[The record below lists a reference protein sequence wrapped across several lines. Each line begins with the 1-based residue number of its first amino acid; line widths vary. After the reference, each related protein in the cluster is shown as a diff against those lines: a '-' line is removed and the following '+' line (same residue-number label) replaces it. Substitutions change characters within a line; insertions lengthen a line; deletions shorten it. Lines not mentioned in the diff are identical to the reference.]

1 MSARGQRP
9 EVRVAELQFS
19 PTGRDFAATTT
30 EGLLI
35 YSLDSKLVFDPF
47 ELNVDITPTTIRAAV
62 KREDYGAALV
72 MSLRLNE
79 TDLVR
84 EVVEQVPHADIDLL
98 ATDLPEKYVKRLLK
112 FLGGELERSRH
123 LHFYAIWCHS
133 LVTRHS
139 SWIRQRTGELMP
151 VLNLLHKNLL
161 GKSQEMSGI
170 VERNLHTMKFLLAMA
185 GIKRASIAA
194 AQERG
199 DQAMDGVDDAG
210 GEDDEAAED
219 DSDADIAMQSNWDS
233 D

>member
-199 DQAMDGVDDAG
+199 DQAMDGVDDDG
-210 GEDDEAAED
+210 GEDDEGAED

>member
-185 GIKRASIAA
+185 GVKRASIAA

-210 GEDDEAAED
+210 REDDEAAED

>member
-1 MSARGQRP
+1 MSP
-9 EVRVAELQFS
+9 
-19 PTGRDFAATTT
+19 
-30 EGLLI
+30 
-35 YSLDSKLVFDPF
+35 
-47 ELNVDITPTTIRAAV
+47 
-62 KREDYGAALV
+62 
-72 MSLRLNE
+72 
-79 TDLVR
+79 
-84 EVVEQVPHADIDLL
+84 QVPHTDIDLL

-133 LVTRHS
+133 IVTRHA

-161 GKSQEMSGI
+161 GKSQEMTGI

-194 AQERG
+194 AAKEQDEE
-199 DQAMDGVDDAG
+199 AMDGVDDDVG
-210 GEDDEAAED
+210 GEEDDE
-219 DSDADIAMQSNWDS
+219 DSDANIAMQSNWDS

>member
-1 MSARGQRP
+1 MSRDKVLMLYRLPGAKRGDMSARGQRP

-84 EVVEQVPHADIDLL
+84 EVVEQV
-98 ATDLPEKYVKRLLK
+98 
-112 FLGGELERSRH
+112 
-123 LHFYAIWCHS
+123 
-133 LVTRHS
+133 
-139 SWIRQRTGELMP
+139 
-151 VLNLLHKNLL
+151 
-161 GKSQEMSGI
+161 
-170 VERNLHTMKFLLAMA
+170 RNLIIILCFKSFGAIS
-185 GIKRASIAA
+185 G
-194 AQERG
+194 
-199 DQAMDGVDDAG
+199 
-210 GEDDEAAED
+210 
-219 DSDADIAMQSNWDS
+219 
-233 D
+233 

>member
-47 ELNVDITPTTIRAAV
+47 ELNVDITPATIRAAV

-161 GKSQEMSGI
+161 GKSQEMTGI

-185 GIKRASIAA
+185 GIKRASIAK
-194 AQERG
+194 QEQE
-199 DQAMDGVDDAG
+199 DQAMDGVDDVEEEEDEA
-210 GEDDEAAED
+210 GEDE
-219 DSDADIAMQSNWDS
+219 DSDANIAMQSNWDS

>member
-47 ELNVDITPTTIRAAV
+47 ELSVDITPATIRAAV
-62 KREDYGAALV
+62 KREDHGAALV

-161 GKSQEMSGI
+161 GKSQEMTGI

-194 AQERG
+194 AQEQ
-199 DQAMDGVDDAG
+199 DEEAMDGVDDDDVG
-210 GEDDEAAED
+210 GEEDD
-219 DSDADIAMQSNWDS
+219 DSDANIAMQSNWDS

>member
-1 MSARGQRP
+1 M
-9 EVRVAELQFS
+9 
-19 PTGRDFAATTT
+19 
-30 EGLLI
+30 
-35 YSLDSKLVFDPF
+35 
-47 ELNVDITPTTIRAAV
+47 
-62 KREDYGAALV
+62 
-72 MSLRLNE
+72 
-79 TDLVR
+79 
-84 EVVEQVPHADIDLL
+84 DIDLL

-139 SWIRQRTGELMP
+139 SWIRQRPGELMP

-161 GKSQEMSGI
+161 GKSQEMTGI

-194 AQERG
+194 AAKEQDEE
-199 DQAMDGVDDAG
+199 AMDGVDDDVG
-210 GEDDEAAED
+210 GEEDDE
-219 DSDADIAMQSNWDS
+219 DSDANIAMQSNWDS

>member
-210 GEDDEAAED
+210 REDDEAAED

>member
-161 GKSQEMSGI
+161 GKSQEMTGI
-170 VERNLHTMKFLLAMA
+170 VERNLHTMKFLIAMA

-199 DQAMDGVDDAG
+199 DQAMDGVDDDG

>member
-185 GIKRASIAA
+185 GVKRASIAA

-199 DQAMDGVDDAG
+199 DQAMDGVDDDG

>member
-1 MSARGQRP
+1 MG
-9 EVRVAELQFS
+9 
-19 PTGRDFAATTT
+19 
-30 EGLLI
+30 
-35 YSLDSKLVFDPF
+35 
-47 ELNVDITPTTIRAAV
+47 
-62 KREDYGAALV
+62 LV

-84 EVVEQVPHADIDLL
+84 EVVEQVPHTDIDLL

-133 LVTRHS
+133 IVTRHA

-161 GKSQEMSGI
+161 EKSQEMTGI

-185 GIKRASIAA
+185 GIKRASLAK
-194 AQERG
+194 QEQG
-199 DQAMDGVDDAG
+199 DEEAMDDVDGVG
-210 GEDDEAAED
+210 EGEEEEDDD
-219 DSDADIAMQSNWDS
+219 
-233 D
+233 

>member
-62 KREDYGAALV
+62 KREDYCAALV

-185 GIKRASIAA
+185 GVKRASIAA

-199 DQAMDGVDDAG
+199 DQAMDGVDDDG